1 MGKIKV
7 HEKALAHLSRGL
19 YRSPASALREL
30 TSNAWDASATVVR
43 IDTGAPNF
51 AQLSVQDNGKG
62 FTEAEFIELMEGGIG
77 NSEKRASTVALVN
90 DRPVIGR
97 LGIGMLGIAQ
107 ITGNFTVTSKTAD
120 GKGFRARINLY
131 DLMRPKLDRDDEQ
144 VVRDLDTVD
153 GVREVDVGEYEI
165 LKDFDPTPYKVG
177 TTILTNDVHPAFVQ
191 SFRETYREPPRDWA
205 AFIEESTKLE
215 PIQAAGDYWRL
226 LWELG
231 ASCPVAYVSPAA
243 LPNRLVA
250 ADHQRLEAFDFKVL
264 VDGIELKKPVH
275 LAGHKAGYTTL
286 RIENTLRKVFG
297 QEIAFHGYI
306 AVQEGKQITPDEL
319 RGIMIRI
326 REVGIGLY
334 DRSLLDYR
342 SNEGPRSRWIT
353 GEIYVDKGLED
364 ALNIDRDSFNR
375 FHPEFRLVQK
385 HVHEALQK
393 DVFPR
398 VYKQIDVRSN
408 AKRDEREQVR
418 TKALRAVLAED
429 EEAEV
434 KVRKASN
441 LTAEEVMEE
450 TLVQQSG
457 KVVEVFLPPPEAM
470 QTKKPHRF
478 LAAALL
484 AIYDVTQRVGSPH
497 ERRRAFIER
506 VLSLLAKW

>member
-1 MGKIKV
+1 MAKIKV

-30 TSNAWDASATVVR
+30 VSNAWDASATTVR
-43 IDTGAPNF
+43 VDTGAPNF
-51 AQLSVQDNGKG
+51 TQLSVQDNGKG

-77 NSEKRASTVALVN
+77 NSEKRSDAAVLVN
-90 DRPVIGR
+90 GRPVIGR

-107 ITGNFTVTSKTAD
+107 ITGSFTITSKTHD
-120 GKGFRARINLY
+120 GKGFRARIDLY
-131 DLMRPKLDRDDEQ
+131 DLMRPKLDRDDQQ
-144 VVRDLDTVD
+144 VVRDLDAAD

-165 LKDFDPTPYKVG
+165 LKDFDPSPYKVG
-177 TTILTNDVHPAFVQ
+177 TTILTNDLHPAFVQ

-231 ASCPVAYVSPAA
+231 AACPVAYVGPTA
-243 LPNRLVA
+243 LPNRLIA
-250 ADHQRLEAFDFKVL
+250 EDQHRLEAFDFKVL
-264 VDGIELKKPVH
+264 VDSIELKRPVH
-275 LAGHKAGYTTL
+275 LAGHKGGYTTL
-286 RIENTLRKVFG
+286 RIDDTRQKVFG
-297 QEIAFHGYI
+297 REVAFHGYI

-353 GEIYVDKGLED
+353 GEIYVDEGLED

-375 FHPEFRLVQK
+375 FHPEFRLIQK

-408 AKRDEREQVR
+408 ARRDEREAAR
-418 TKALRAVLAED
+418 TKAIRAVLAED
-429 EEAEV
+429 GEAEV
-434 KVRKASN
+434 KVRKAN
-441 LTAEEVMEE
+441 DLTAEEVMEK
-450 TLVQQSG
+450 TIVQQSG
-457 KVVEVFLPPPEAM
+457 KVIEVSLPPPEAM
-470 QTKKPHRF
+470 PTKKPHQL
-478 LAAALL
+478 LAIALL
-484 AIYDVTQRVGSPH
+484 AIYDVTQRATSPR

-506 VLSLLAKW
+506 LLSLLAKW